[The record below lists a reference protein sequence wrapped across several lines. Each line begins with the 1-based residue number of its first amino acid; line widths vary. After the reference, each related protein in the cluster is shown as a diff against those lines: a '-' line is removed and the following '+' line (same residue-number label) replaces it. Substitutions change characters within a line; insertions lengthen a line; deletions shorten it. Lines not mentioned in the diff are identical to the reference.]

1 MNFWQNK
8 VVLVTGASR
17 GIGKALADR
26 LAEVGARLVL
36 TARDETKLQCLAGRL
51 SAAGIECVYM
61 AADVRDQTAVEQV
74 VYYGFDQL
82 GKIDVLVNNAGIGL
96 RGPVE
101 TLEPAQLLEAVAV
114 NVVGP
119 LHFIQ
124 ATVPLFRRQ
133 GSGLVINIASLG
145 AIQVAPNIGGYVAT
159 KAALTK
165 LGETLQLE
173 LQDSGIRVCTAYPGS
188 VRTEF
193 RRHALGDAYG
203 EKEPRLSRIAPEAV
217 AEQILRQTAA
227 GRRHIFITPKDRFF
241 AHLAGVAPNW
251 SEFLVGRAFR
261 RAKGI

>member
-36 TARDETKLQCLAGRL
+36 TGRDETKLQCLAGRL

-114 NVVGP
+114 NVMGP

-145 AIQVAPNIGGYVAT
+145 AIQVAPNIGGMLPPRR
-159 KAALTK
+159 LTK
-165 LGETLQLE
+165 LGETLQLSSRQWDQGVYS
-173 LQDSGIRVCTAYPGS
+173 LSGLSHR
-188 VRTEF
+188 F
-193 RRHALGDAYG
+193 RRHALGMPW
-203 EKEPRLSRIAPEAV
+203 EKEPRLSELHRRQLPSKSCGK
-217 AEQILRQTAA
+217 QPQTHIL
-227 GRRHIFITPKDRFF
+227 HP
-241 AHLAGVAPNW
+241 
-251 SEFLVGRAFR
+251 
-261 RAKGI
+261 